1 MEAEILA
8 KRSLEIERI
17 LDFVA
22 TNRNS
27 YASLAVCRRAL
38 DPGLEQVTRETVEE
52 LRNHL
57 QQAPDAEID
66 AYYSVVM

>member
-1 MEAEILA
+1 MMAE
-8 KRSLEIERI
+8 RSLEIERI
-17 LDFVA
+17 LDFVS

-38 DPGLEQVTRETVEE
+38 DPGLEQVTRETVDE
-52 LRNHL
+52 LRNYL
-57 QQAPDAEID
+57 LQAPDAEID